1 MNEREL
7 IVVKYGSSSVV
18 RGDRDIQQ
26 NIDEN
31 IGWFTYQLSKLHA
44 EYDLVVVTSGSVA
57 VGRAMWPDL
66 DEYDPTEV
74 EQFLAMSGNPYVM
87 TSWIDNFQKKGVKAG
102 ELLLTHKEIEDDKK
116 PDDPGSELRAA
127 MKRAFAM
134 GAVPIVNEND
144 ALSLRE
150 LAELH
155 YGGDN
160 DGLAAHIARSM
171 GARALFLMTETN
183 GVQNVRGKGYGR
195 IRSVSPSKLSW
206 NAARDQAGSA
216 NAKGRGGMKSKVE
229 AAISAAQA
237 GIDGYIAHAQKS
249 SFASIQSGKF
259 GTHFYPVKQN
269 IVE

>member
-18 RGDRDIQQ
+18 QGDRDIRQ

-31 IGWFTYQLSKLHA
+31 TGLFAYQLSKLHA

-57 VGRAMWPDL
+57 VGRAMWSDIAEDDPDVV
-66 DEYDPTEV
+66 D
-74 EQFLAMSGNPYVM
+74 QFLAMSGNPYVM

-127 MKRAFAM
+127 IKRAFALS
-134 GAVPIVNEND
+134 AVPIVNEND
-144 ALSLRE
+144 ALSRRE
-150 LAELH
+150 LAKLH

-183 GVQNVRGKGYGR
+183 GVQNVLGNGYGR
-195 IRSVSPSKLSW
+195 IRSVKPNKLSW
-206 NAARDQAGSA
+206 DAVRDHAGTS
-216 NAKGRGGMKSKVE
+216 NPEGRGGMKSKVE

-237 GIDGYIAHAQKS
+237 GMDSYIAHAQKS